1 MIKKKK
7 SLTFS
12 RQYRKEKEKKD
23 NKETVMLLTHISV
36 SLKEPHRV
44 KQKSSLIAKHNLYT
58 TGSFLIFEKIRHTHV
73 ITLL

>member
-7 SLTFS
+7 ASLFLDS
-12 RQYRKEKEKKD
+12 IERKRKKKD